1 MAENKTKPTK
11 SASPAFL
18 KKAATGQQ
26 LKDSQELVKL
36 FKELTG
42 KPAKMWGPSIV
53 GFDSYHYV
61 YESGREGD
69 APVIGFSPRKSELVL
84 YLAPYLDDKASWRS
98 SASTRPARV
107 VCTSGSST
115 TSIARCSRS
124 WRKVSIAELRKRYPP
139 DRARPSVTQVSTAA
153 RPSVLLY

>member
-1 MAENKTKPTK
+1 VPENKTKPTK
-11 SASPAFL
+11 LSVAGFL

-61 YESGREGD
+61 YPSGREGD
-69 APVIGFSPRKSELVL
+69 APLIGFAPRKNELSMYMAPNLGAKALMAKLGKHKAAVGCLYIKSLDEIDRDVL
-84 YLAPYLDDKASWRS
+84 RKLAKA
-98 SASTRPARV
+98 
-107 VCTSGSST
+107 
-115 TSIARCSRS
+115 
-124 WRKVSIAELRKRYPP
+124 SIAELRKRYPP
-139 DRARPSVTQVSTAA
+139 RAVRDA
-153 RPSVLLY
+153 